1 MNTLNNSENMNE
13 IELSINDFDAGE
25 TITDYDFDNTVMV
38 SDNTVS
44 LEQPMTD
51 AYSKI
56 SE

>member
-25 TITDYDFDNTVMV
+25 TITDYDFDDTVMV

-44 LEQPMTD
+44 LEHPMTD

>member
-25 TITDYDFDNTVMV
+25 TITDYDFDNTVIV

-44 LEQPMTD
+44 LEHPMTD
-51 AYSKI
+51 SYSKI